1 MNKKQIGYIIQFAG
15 VIALAIGVFFAANI
29 VKALV
34 IFGAAA
40 LVSGLYLRNQS
51 E

>member
-15 VIALAIGVFFAANI
+15 VIALAIGVFYAPNV

-40 LVSGLYLRNQS
+40 LVAGRHLRTQS